1 MRLVSLQALFI
12 SLLLCLLALS
22 ACSKTEREELV
33 HRFIQDGV
41 DLAES
46 HDLGGMM
53 EMTMNGFTADPGN
66 HSRKETRRILFVML
80 KRYGNFHILY
90 PKPSVKLSE
99 DEQIASVR
107 MNFVIAQKEQ
117 LFPELKLLYTDP
129 AAWLEALDKG
139 ADLYTLSMQLR
150 YDSGDWL
157 LEKARITGF
166 TRPHGRM

>member
-1 MRLVSLQALFI
+1 MSLPVQVI
-12 SLLLCLLALS
+12 CSLLCLLLLS
-22 ACSKTEREELV
+22 ACSKTEREEAV
-33 HRFIQDGV
+33 YSFIQDGV

-46 HDLGGMM
+46 HDLGGIM
-53 EMTMNGFTADPGN
+53 EMTTDGFTAGPGN
-66 HSRKETRRILFVML
+66 YSRKETRRILFVML

-99 DEQIASVR
+99 DEQTASVR
-107 MNFVIAQKEQ
+107 MNFIIAKKEQ

-129 AAWLEALDKG
+129 TAWLAAVDKG
-139 ADLYTLSMQLR
+139 TDLYTLSMQLR

-166 TRPHGRM
+166 ARPHGKM